1 MGDVLSGLVAFPTVV
16 YTVLL
21 VPLLA
26 YWLLVILGA
35 VDLDAGGGHD
45 GLIDAALAKS
55 EVAGGLLDAA
65 AAKGEAVAGALHGG
79 EASMLTEGSS
89 GLGAFGLRRVP
100 ITVSVTLVTL
110 FGWVASFCA
119 MHFLG
124 PLLLTALPT
133 GAVGGLVLA
142 GSLAV
147 AVPLASLA
155 TRPLEGLFRTSEGR
169 KRHELIGSVCHVR
182 SGRVDGTFGQ
192 ATFQDQGAELLL
204 DVCVDVGPGKSASMK
219 RGDAAIIIEYDEQR
233 HAYVVEPYED
243 ILGSEE
249 TGSSHSSHSES

>member
-79 EASMLTEGSS
+79 EAATLTEGSA
-89 GLGAFGLRRVP
+89 GLGAFSLRRVP

-110 FGWVASFCA
+110 FGWIASFCA
-119 MHFLG
+119 MRFLG
-124 PLLLTALPT
+124 PLALTALPT

-182 SGRVDGTFGQ
+182 SGRVDGTFGR
-192 ATFQDQGAELLL
+192 ATFQDEGAELVL
-204 DVCVDVGPGKSASMK
+204 DVCIDVGPGKRASMK
-219 RGDAAIIIEYDEQR
+219 RGDTAIIIDYDEKR

-243 ILGSEE
+243 ILGSQE